1 MVMKAVDPTGPACVE
16 WLRGRG
22 RSALRRMVERVSRP
36 GVLSLAG
43 GLPAPELFPAQAYGE
58 AVQRVLASDPRALQY
73 GASYEPLRVRLAALL
88 AERGVVCEPQDIL
101 LTNGAQQA
109 LSIAAGLLLAQGA
122 PIAMEEA
129 VYTGALEAVAPYSP
143 RILTVGTDRRTGF
156 DVDALEALL
165 AAGERPA
172 FAYVIPE
179 AHNPVGATLSD
190 EKRERLADLAE
201 RYRMPIIEDDA
212 YGLLVYEGAP
222 GRPIKAIAPDWTLLV
237 GSFSKVIAPAL
248 RLGYLVVPPTLRQAA
263 QLF

>member
-1 MVMKAVDPTGPACVE
+1 MVMKSVDRTGPECVE

-43 GLPAPELFPAQAYGE
+43 GLPAPELFPAKEYGE
-58 AVQRVLASDPRALQY
+58 AIQKVLASDPRALQY

-122 PIAMEEA
+122 PIVLEEA

-143 RILTVGTDRRTGF
+143 RILTVATDRRTGL

-165 AAGERPA
+165 VAGERPA

-201 RYRMPIIEDDA
+201 RYRMPVVEDDA

-222 GRPIKAIAPDWTLLV
+222 GRPIKAI
-237 GSFSKVIAPAL
+237 
-248 RLGYLVVPPTLRQAA
+248 
-263 QLF
+263 